1 MAVTTESPRQS
12 SKQGAQQG
20 TQQGTQPSEKA
31 DDLAASAAEG
41 MLGPNPFV
49 GLRPCDIVATAQKI
63 GAQALRQP
71 GLVMEQEAALAREL
85 FAMFSGNAEATPPK
99 GDKRFTDA
107 AWQNNS
113 LYRMTLQ
120 GYLAWQRAL
129 SGFVERSGLDPDN
142 KERARFVMS
151 LMTDAASPTNTL
163 LGNPAALKKVIDTG
177 GASLLNGAN
186 NIVMDLLKNHGMPAQ
201 VNKTA
206 FEVGKNLG
214 TAKGAVV
221 FRNEVLELI
230 QYAPTTQQVY
240 SRPQLIVPPQI
251 NKFYIFDLSEG
262 KSIVDYLVKNELQ
275 VFVVSWRN
283 PTAAQS
289 HWDLDTYVTALVEAI
304 AAVREITGCDDVN
317 LHGACSGAMTISAL
331 LGHLASKGDKTVN
344 ATTLMV
350 AVLDNTADSQ
360 LGLFAT
366 PEAIA
371 AAKQHSISRGVLA
384 GEEMGRVFA
393 WMRPNDLVWNYWV
406 NNYLLGNAP
415 PAFDV
420 LYWNNDTTRL
430 PAKMHGQLLD
440 IFTQNLF
447 SKPGALTVLGT
458 PIDLSQVTCDKYVV
472 AGVTD
477 HITPWKGVYNTATTF
492 GGNTRFVLS
501 SSGHIQSLINP
512 PGNPKA
518 KYYLNPTLPASAEAW
533 LDGAKA
539 EADSWWGNWRDWLA
553 ARSGEKRAAPA
564 ALGSKRHPAGVKA
577 PGTYVSEA

>member
-1 MAVTTESPRQS
+1 MAVTKES
-12 SKQGAQQG
+12 AQQS
-20 TQQGTQPSEKA
+20 QQQSEKA

-71 GLVMEQEAALAREL
+71 GLVMEQEAAFAREL
-85 FAMFSGNAEATPPK
+85 FGLLSGNAESTPPK

-129 SGFVERSGLDPDN
+129 SGFVERSGLDPAN

-151 LMTDAASPTNTL
+151 LITDAASPTNTL

-177 GASLLNGAN
+177 GASLLDGAN
-186 NIVMDLLKNHGMPAQ
+186 NIMMDLLKNHGMPAQ

-214 TAKGAVV
+214 TSKGAVV

-289 HWDLDTYVTALVEAI
+289 HWDLDTYVTALMEAI

-331 LGHLASKGDKTVN
+331 LGHLASKGETTVN

-415 PAFDV
+415 PAFDI

-472 AGVTD
+472 AGMTD

-492 GGNTRFVLS
+492 GGDTRFVLS

-512 PGNPKA
+512 PGNSKS
-518 KYYLNPTLPASAEAW
+518 KYYLNPKLPAKAEAW

-539 EADSWWGNWRDWLA
+539 EADTWWGKWRDWLV

-564 ALGSKRHPAGVKA
+564 ALGSEQHPAGVKA
-577 PGTYVSEA
+577 PGTYVLEA

>member
-1 MAVTTESPRQS
+1 MAVIKESRQQS
-12 SKQGAQQG
+12 AQQS
-20 TQQGTQPSEKA
+20 QQASQPGDKV

-71 GLVMEQEAALAREL
+71 GLAMEQEAALVREL
-85 FAMFSGNAEATPPK
+85 FGLFSGNAESTPPK

-129 SGFVERSGLDPDN
+129 AGFVERSGLDPAN

-151 LMTDAASPTNTL
+151 LITDAASPTNTL

-177 GASLLNGAN
+177 GASLLDGAN
-186 NIVMDLLKNHGMPAQ
+186 NIMMDLLKNQGMPAQ

-214 TAKGAVV
+214 TSKGAVV

-230 QYAPTTQQVY
+230 QYAPTTQQVH

-289 HWDLDTYVTALVEAI
+289 HWDLDTYVTALMEAI
-304 AAVREITGCDDVN
+304 TAVREITGCDDVN

-371 AAKQHSISRGVLA
+371 AAKQHSTSRGVLA

-458 PIDLSQVTCDKYVV
+458 PIDLAEVKCDKYVV

-492 GGNTRFVLS
+492 GGDTRFVLS

-512 PGNPKA
+512 PGNPKS
-518 KYYLNPTLPASAEAW
+518 KYYLNPKLPASAEAW

-539 EADSWWGNWRDWLA
+539 EADTWWGNWRDWLV

-564 ALGSKRHPAGVKA
+564 ALGSQQHPAGVEA

>member
-1 MAVTTESPRQS
+1 MAVTTESPRQ
-12 SKQGAQQG
+12 
-20 TQQGTQPSEKA
+20 SEKA
-31 DDLAASAAEG
+31 DDLAASAADG

-63 GAQALRQP
+63 GAQAMRQP
-71 GLVMEQEAALAREL
+71 GLVMEQEMALVRKL
-85 FAMFSGNAEATPPK
+85 FGLFSGQAESTPPK
-99 GDKRFTDA
+99 GDKRFTDP

-120 GYLAWQRAL
+120 GYLAWRNAL
-129 SGFVERSGLDPDN
+129 EGFVDRSGLNPDN
-142 KERARFVMS
+142 KERAKFVMS
-151 LMTDAASPTNTL
+151 LITDAASPTNTL

-177 GASLLNGAN
+177 GASLLDGCN
-186 NIVMDLLKNHGMPAQ
+186 NIVTDLLKNRGMPAQ

-214 TAKGAVV
+214 TAKGSVV

-251 NKFYIFDLSEG
+251 NKFYVFDLSEG

-289 HWDLDTYVTALVEAI
+289 HWDLETYVSALIEAI

-331 LGHLASKGDKTVN
+331 LGHLASRGEKTVH

-371 AAKQHSISRGVLA
+371 AAKQHSISRGVLQ

-406 NNYLLGNAP
+406 NNYLMGNAP

-430 PAKMHGQLLD
+430 PAKLHGQLLD

-447 SKPGALTVLGT
+447 SKPGGLTILGT

-472 AGVTD
+472 AGITD

-518 KYYLNPTLPASAEAW
+518 KYYLNPELPANADAW
-533 LDGAKA
+533 LAGAQA
-539 EADSWWGNWRDWLA
+539 ETDSWWGNWKDWLT
-553 ARSGEKRAAPA
+553 ARSGDKRAAPA
-564 ALGSKRHPAGVKA
+564 ALGSERHPAGAAA

>member
-1 MAVTTESPRQS
+1 MAVVTESPRQDQQENPQKNS
-12 SKQGAQQG
+12 QKSAQQ
-20 TQQGTQPSEKA
+20 SEKI

-49 GLRPCDIVATAQKI
+49 GLRACDIVATAQKI
-63 GAQALRQP
+63 GAQALKQP
-71 GLVMEQEAALAREL
+71 ALVMEQEMSFAREL
-85 FAMFSGNAEATPPK
+85 LGLFTGSAEVAPAK
-99 GDKRFTDA
+99 GDKRFTDV

-113 LYRMTLQ
+113 LYRATLQ
-120 GYLAWQRAL
+120 GYLAWRNAL
-129 SGFVERSGLDPDN
+129 AGFVERSGLDPAN

-151 LMTDAASPTNTL
+151 LITDAASPTNTL
-163 LGNPAALKKVIDTG
+163 LGNPAALKKVIETG
-177 GASLLNGAN
+177 GASLMDGCN
-186 NIVMDLLKNHGMPAQ
+186 NAVMDLLKNQGMPAQ

-206 FEVGKNLG
+206 FGVGKNLG
-214 TAKGAVV
+214 TSKGAVV

-230 QYAPTTQQVY
+230 QYAPATQEVY
-240 SRPQLIVPPQI
+240 GRPQLIVPPQI
-251 NKFYIFDLSEG
+251 NKYYIFDLSEG

-289 HWDLDTYVTALVEAI
+289 HWDLDTYVAALMEAI
-304 AAVREITGCDDVN
+304 EAMREITGSDDVN

-331 LGHLASKGDKTVN
+331 LGHLASRAEKTVN

-371 AAKQHSISRGVLA
+371 AAKQHSTARGVLA

-440 IFTQNLF
+440 IFTENLF

-458 PIDLSQVTCDKYVV
+458 PIDLSQVACDKYVV

-477 HITPWKGVYNTATTF
+477 HITPWKGVYNTATSF
-492 GGNTRFVLS
+492 GGETRFVLS

-518 KYYLNPTLPASAEAW
+518 KYYLNPALPASADAW
-533 LDGAKA
+533 LAGAQT
-539 EADSWWGNWRDWLA
+539 ETDSWWGNWRDWLVA
-553 ARSGEKRAAPA
+553 PSGEKRAAPA
-564 ALGSKRHPAGVKA
+564 KLGSKRHPPGVKA
-577 PGTYVSEA
+577 PGAYVSEA

>member
-1 MAVTTESPRQS
+1 MAKTTESSQKNAKQS
-12 SKQGAQQG
+12 PQGPAG
-20 TQQGTQPSEKA
+20 ETA
-31 DDLAASAAEG
+31 DDLAASAADG

-49 GLRPCDIVATAQKI
+49 GLRASDIVATAQKI
-63 GAQALRQP
+63 GAQAWRQP
-71 GLVMEQEAALAREL
+71 ALVMEQEAAFAREVL
-85 FAMFSGNAEATPPK
+85 KLFSGGGESVPPK

-107 AWQNNS
+107 AWQNNFM
-113 LYRMTLQ
+113 YRATLQ
-120 GYLAWQRAL
+120 GYLAWRDAL
-129 SGFVERSGLDPDN
+129 AGFVERSALDPAN
-142 KERARFVMS
+142 KERAKFVMS
-151 LMTDAASPTNTL
+151 LFTDAASPTNTL
-163 LGNPAALKKVIDTG
+163 LGNPAALKKVVDTG
-177 GASLLNGAN
+177 GASLMDGCN
-186 NIVMDLLKNHGMPAQ
+186 NLMMDMLKNHGMPAQ

-206 FEVGKNLG
+206 FGVGKNLA
-214 TAKGAVV
+214 TSTGAVV

-240 SRPQLIVPPQI
+240 GRPQLIVPPQI

-283 PTAAQS
+283 PTPAQS

-304 AAVREITGCDDVN
+304 TAVREITGCADVN
-317 LHGACSGAMTISAL
+317 LHGACSGAMAISAL
-331 LGHLASKGDKTVN
+331 LGHLASRGDKTVN
-344 ATTLMV
+344 AATLMV
-350 AVLDNTADSQ
+350 AVLDNSADSQ

-371 AAKQHSISRGVLA
+371 AAKQHSTSRGVLA

-415 PAFDV
+415 PAFDI
-420 LYWNNDTTRL
+420 LYWNNDATRL

-458 PIDLSQVTCDKYVV
+458 PIDLSQVNCDKYVV
-472 AGVTD
+472 AGMTD
-477 HITPWKGVYNTATTF
+477 HITPWKGVYNTAKTF
-492 GGNTRFVLS
+492 GGDTRFILS

-512 PGNPKA
+512 PGNPKS
-518 KYYLNPTLPASAEAW
+518 KYYLNPELPANADAW
-533 LDGAKA
+533 LAGAKT
-539 EADSWWGNWRDWLA
+539 EADTWWGNWRDWLV

-564 ALGSKRHPAGVKA
+564 ALGSERHPAGVNA
-577 PGTYVSEA
+577 PGTYVLES

>member
-1 MAVTTESPRQS
+1 MAKTTESPQKNAKQS
-12 SKQGAQQG
+12 PQNE
-20 TQQGTQPSEKA
+20 TA
-31 DDLAASAAEG
+31 DELAASAAEG

-49 GLRPCDIVATAQKI
+49 GLRACDIVATAQKI
-63 GAQALRQP
+63 GTQALRQP
-71 GLVMEQEAALAREL
+71 ALVMEQEAAFAREVL
-85 FAMFSGNAEATPPK
+85 KLFSGGGDAMPPK

-107 AWQNNS
+107 AWQNNFM
-113 LYRMTLQ
+113 YRATLQ
-120 GYLAWQRAL
+120 GYLAWRDAL
-129 SGFVERSGLDPDN
+129 AGFVERSALDPAN
-142 KERARFVMS
+142 KERAKFVMS
-151 LMTDAASPTNTL
+151 LFTDAASPTNTL
-163 LGNPAALKKVIDTG
+163 LGNPAALKKVVDTG
-177 GASLLNGAN
+177 GASLMDGCN
-186 NIVMDLLKNHGMPAQ
+186 NLMMDLLKNHGMPAQ

-206 FEVGKNLG
+206 FGVGKNLA
-214 TAKGAVV
+214 TSTGAVV

-240 SRPQLIVPPQI
+240 GRPQLIVPPQI

-304 AAVREITGCDDVN
+304 TAVREITGCDDVN
-317 LHGACSGAMTISAL
+317 LHGACSGAMAISAL
-331 LGHLASKGDKTVN
+331 LGHLASRGDKTVN
-344 ATTLMV
+344 AATLMV
-350 AVLDNTADSQ
+350 AVLDNSADSQ

-371 AAKQHSISRGVLA
+371 AAKQHSTSRGVLA

-415 PAFDV
+415 PAFDI

-430 PAKMHGQLLD
+430 PAKLHGQLLD
-440 IFTQNLF
+440 IFTDNLF
-447 SKPGALTVLGT
+447 TKPGALSVLGT
-458 PIDLSQVTCDKYVV
+458 PIDLNDVTCDKYMV
-472 AGVTD
+472 AGITD
-477 HITPWKGVYNTATTF
+477 HITPWKGVYNTAKTF
-492 GGNTRFVLS
+492 GGNTRFILS

-518 KYYLNPTLPASAEAW
+518 KFFTNPELPERADAW
-533 LDGAKA
+533 LENARAKS
-539 EADSWWGNWRDWLA
+539 DSWWTNWRDWLA
-553 ARSGEKRAAPA
+553 ARSGNRRKARKT
-564 ALGSKRHPAGVKA
+564 LGSERHPAGVKA
-577 PGTYVSEA
+577 PGTYVLEP

>member
-1 MAVTTESPRQS
+1 MAKTTESSQKNAKQS
-12 SKQGAQQG
+12 PQDPK
-20 TQQGTQPSEKA
+20 SETA
-31 DDLAASAAEG
+31 DELAAAAAEG

-49 GLRPCDIVATAQKI
+49 GLRACDIVATAQKI

-71 GLVMEQEAALAREL
+71 ALVMEQEAAFAREVL
-85 FAMFSGNAEATPPK
+85 KLFSGGGESTPPK

-107 AWQNNS
+107 AWQNNFM
-113 LYRMTLQ
+113 YRATLQ
-120 GYLAWQRAL
+120 GYLAWRDAL
-129 SGFVERSGLDPDN
+129 AGFVERSALDPAN
-142 KERARFVMS
+142 KERAKFVMS
-151 LMTDAASPTNTL
+151 LFTDAASPTNTL
-163 LGNPAALKKVIDTG
+163 LGNPAALKKLVDTG
-177 GASLLNGAN
+177 GASLMDGCN
-186 NIVMDLLKNHGMPAQ
+186 NLMMDMLKNHGMPAQ

-206 FEVGKNLG
+206 FGVGKNLA
-214 TAKGAVV
+214 TSTGAVV
-221 FRNEVLELI
+221 FRNQVLELI

-240 SRPQLIVPPQI
+240 GRPQLIVPPQI

-289 HWDLDTYVTALVEAI
+289 HWDLGTYVTALVEAI
-304 AAVREITGCDDVN
+304 TAVREITGCDDVN
-317 LHGACSGAMTISAL
+317 LHGACSGAMAISAL
-331 LGHLASKGDKTVN
+331 LGHLASRGDKTVN
-344 ATTLMV
+344 AATLMV
-350 AVLDNTADSQ
+350 AVLDNSADSQ

-371 AAKQHSISRGVLA
+371 AAKQHSTSRGVLA

-415 PAFDV
+415 PAFDI
-420 LYWNNDTTRL
+420 LYWNNDATRL

-447 SKPGALTVLGT
+447 SRPGALTVLGT
-458 PIDLSQVTCDKYVV
+458 PTDLSQVTCDKYVV
-472 AGVTD
+472 AGMTD
-477 HITPWKGVYNTATTF
+477 HITPWKGVYNTAKTF
-492 GGNTRFVLS
+492 GGDTRFILS

-512 PGNPKA
+512 PGNPKS
-518 KYYLNPTLPASAEAW
+518 KYYLNPELPANADAW
-533 LDGAKA
+533 LAGAKT
-539 EADSWWGNWRDWLA
+539 EADTWWGNWRDWLV

-564 ALGSKRHPAGVKA
+564 ALGSERHPAGVKA
-577 PGTYVSEA
+577 PGTYVLEP

>member
-1 MAVTTESPRQS
+1 MAVTTESPRQGKRQS
-12 SKQGAQQG
+12 AQQNVP
-20 TQQGTQPSEKA
+20 QDDKA

-71 GLVMEQEAALAREL
+71 ALVLEQEAALAREL
-85 FAMFSGNAEATPPK
+85 FALFSGGAESTPPK

-129 SGFVERSGLDPDN
+129 AGFVERSGLDPAN

-151 LMTDAASPTNTL
+151 LITDAASPTNTL

-177 GASLLNGAN
+177 GASLLDGAN
-186 NIVMDLLKNHGMPAQ
+186 NIVMDLLKNQGMPAQ

-230 QYAPTTQQVY
+230 QYAPTTTQVY

-289 HWDLDTYVTALVEAI
+289 HWDLDTYVSALMEAI
-304 AAVREITGCDDVN
+304 VAMREITGSDDVN
-317 LHGACSGAMTISAL
+317 LHGACSGAMAISAL
-331 LGHLASKGDKTVN
+331 LGHLASRDDKTVN

-371 AAKQHSISRGVLA
+371 AAKQHSISRGVLS

-492 GGNTRFVLS
+492 GGDTRFVLS

-512 PGNPKA
+512 PGNPKS
-518 KYYLNPTLPASAEAW
+518 KYYLNPELPATAEAW

-539 EADSWWGNWRDWLA
+539 ETDTWWGNWRDWLV
-553 ARSGEKRAAPA
+553 ARSGEKRAAPV

>member
-1 MAVTTESPRQS
+1 MAKTTESPQKNAKQS
-12 SKQGAQQG
+12 PQNE
-20 TQQGTQPSEKA
+20 TA
-31 DDLAASAAEG
+31 DELAASAAEG

-49 GLRPCDIVATAQKI
+49 GLRACDIVATAQKI
-63 GAQALRQP
+63 GTQALRQP
-71 GLVMEQEAALAREL
+71 ALVMEQEAAFAREVL
-85 FAMFSGNAEATPPK
+85 KLFSGGGDAMPPK

-107 AWQNNS
+107 AWQNNFM
-113 LYRMTLQ
+113 YRATLQ
-120 GYLAWQRAL
+120 GYLAWRDTLA
-129 SGFVERSGLDPDN
+129 GFVERSALDPAN
-142 KERARFVMS
+142 KERAKFVMS
-151 LMTDAASPTNTL
+151 LFTDAASPTNTL
-163 LGNPAALKKVIDTG
+163 LGNPAALKKVVDTG
-177 GASLLNGAN
+177 GASLMDGCN
-186 NIVMDLLKNHGMPAQ
+186 NLMMDLLKNHGMPAQ

-206 FEVGKNLG
+206 FGVGKNLA
-214 TAKGAVV
+214 TSTGAVV

-240 SRPQLIVPPQI
+240 GRPQLIVPPQI

-304 AAVREITGCDDVN
+304 TAVREITGCDDVN
-317 LHGACSGAMTISAL
+317 LHGACSGAMAISAL
-331 LGHLASKGDKTVN
+331 LGHLASRGDKTVN
-344 ATTLMV
+344 AATLMV
-350 AVLDNTADSQ
+350 AVLDNSADSQ

-371 AAKQHSISRGVLA
+371 AAKQHSTSRGVLA

-415 PAFDV
+415 PAFDI
-420 LYWNNDTTRL
+420 LYWNNDATRL

-472 AGVTD
+472 AGMTD
-477 HITPWKGVYNTATTF
+477 HITPWKGVYNTAKTF
-492 GGNTRFVLS
+492 GGNTRFILS

-512 PGNPKA
+512 PGNPKS
-518 KYYLNPTLPASAEAW
+518 KYYLNPELPANADAW
-533 LDGAKA
+533 LAGAKT
-539 EADSWWGNWRDWLA
+539 EADTWWGNWRDWLV
-553 ARSGEKRAAPA
+553 ARSGERRAAPA
-564 ALGSKRHPAGVKA
+564 ALGSERHPAGVKA
-577 PGTYVSEA
+577 PGTYVLEP

>member
-85 FAMFSGNAEATPPK
+85 FALFSGNAEATPPK